1 MLAEGYPPAFIENVA
16 RMAGMPVGPLA
27 LSDEV
32 ALDLIHKIITA
43 TQKALGPAAI
53 NAVQAKL
60 ISTLVETHQ
69 RFGRKNGR
77 GFYDYV
83 PDAPKRLW
91 AGLSEFQTHRKD
103 PETLDVEQ
111 SKFRLLATQALEA
124 VRTME
129 ERIIE
134 DPREADIGAILGFG
148 FAPFTGGPLSM
159 IDGMGLNQFQS
170 RCRDLEASFG
180 SRFAA
185 PKLLQTMTERGLS
198 FYE

>member
-1 MLAEGYPPAFIENVA
+1 M
-16 RMAGMPVGPLA
+16 
-27 LSDEV
+27 
-32 ALDLIHKIITA
+32 
-43 TQKALGPAAI
+43 
-53 NAVQAKL
+53 
-60 ISTLVETHQ
+60 
-69 RFGRKNGR
+69 
-77 GFYDYV
+77 